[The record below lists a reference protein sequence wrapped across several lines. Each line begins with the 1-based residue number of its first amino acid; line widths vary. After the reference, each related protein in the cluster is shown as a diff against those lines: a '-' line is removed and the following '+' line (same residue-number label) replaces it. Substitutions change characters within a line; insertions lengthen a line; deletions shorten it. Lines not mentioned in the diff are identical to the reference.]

1 MENTLRHQQLTADE
15 SKDRD
20 AGKIY
25 SEATAKLKELK
36 RVFTL
41 LPPQIT
47 RILTEYLYWI
57 TIVYLNLDKSVVLS
71 SFHSKQIR
79 IFATQKPF

>member
-1 MENTLRHQQLTADE
+1 M
-15 SKDRD
+15 
-20 AGKIY
+20 
-25 SEATAKLKELK
+25 
-36 RVFTL
+36 FTL